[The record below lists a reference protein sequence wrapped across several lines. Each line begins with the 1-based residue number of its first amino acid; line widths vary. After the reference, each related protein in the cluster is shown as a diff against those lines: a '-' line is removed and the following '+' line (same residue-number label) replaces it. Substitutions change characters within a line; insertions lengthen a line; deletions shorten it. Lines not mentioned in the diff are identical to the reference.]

1 MRPFQQPACTQ
12 AIAAIPFWS
21 LVYTTFAV
29 PGVFRSSV
37 RSSIGLRR
45 FGLVRSRLE
54 LVPSQNRFLA
64 AIGESY
70 SLRPPIS
77 AEEVCTGVITPN
89 LIHSV
94 RPCKLLIQFC
104 SCLRAS
110 YFPMSDT
117 TDSRFRFFFFR
128 VAATVF
134 SVSPACGFVPR
145 RGQSS
150 LVQRYSVWEVQGRA
164 RSSPDSLVEQFITE

>member
-1 MRPFQQPACTQ
+1 LVHHWCFSPNDASAPLTSRRARSQLPSS
-12 AIAAIPFWS
+12 FWS
-21 LVYTTFAV
+21 LVYTTFTV

-37 RSSIGLRR
+37 RSLIGLRR
-45 FGLVRSRLE
+45 FGLVLSRLE

-117 TDSRFRFFFFR
+117 TDSRFRFFFF
-128 VAATVF
+128 
-134 SVSPACGFVPR
+134 SGCGHCFFGVTRMWLCP
-145 RGQSS
+145 SS
-150 LVQRYSVWEVQGRA
+150 RA
-164 RSSPDSLVEQFITE
+164 KFTRSALFRLGGPG